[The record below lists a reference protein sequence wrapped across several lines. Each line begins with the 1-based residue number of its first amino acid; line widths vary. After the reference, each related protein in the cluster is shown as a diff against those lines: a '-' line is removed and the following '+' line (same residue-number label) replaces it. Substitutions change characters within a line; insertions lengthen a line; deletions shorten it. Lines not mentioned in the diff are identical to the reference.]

1 MKYLNTY
8 KLFENYSRWGS
19 KEITNSE
26 FDNLFSENCK
36 NYSDENT
43 KIFRGVRDIGD
54 YVFIDPLKGEIR
66 SSIEDINVHIDS
78 IDYLPSWENYP
89 KYSKCV
95 IGITGESF
103 YSTGYGSSN
112 YEVIPYD
119 NSKIVVCPEPTIW
132 ESFSDG
138 GWGDYIYLV
147 ANFFYELGINDVN
160 ELKKIGNIMQHVS
173 YPGEVSDI
181 TNFLNH
187 LSSEYKIKNEDIT
200 GLDCFNYINDY
211 LFNPDERGFELVKY
225 IKGFKVKTYKQV
237 WTDGPVLMRK
247 IKN

>member
-1 MKYLNTY
+1 MKYIKRYKIFELN
-8 KLFENYSRWGS
+8 RWGS
-19 KEITNSE
+19 EEITDSE
-26 FDNLFSENCK
+26 FNSLFSQNCK
-36 NYSDENT
+36 NYSEKNT

-54 YVFIDPLKGEIR
+54 YVFIDPLKGEYR
-66 SSIEDINVHIDS
+66 SSIEAINIHIDL
-78 IDYLPSWENYP
+78 IEYLPSWEEYP

-95 IGITGESF
+95 IGITGESS
-103 YSTGYGSSN
+103 YSSN
-112 YEVIPYD
+112 YGTDIYEVIPYD

-132 ESFSDG
+132 ESFSDN

-173 YPGEVSDI
+173 YPSEISDTI
-181 TNFLNH
+181 NFLNN

-225 IKGFKVKTYKQV
+225 TKGFKVKTHKQV